1 MKEKTRKE
9 ETYDFQLISTALIDT
24 EGQSVRD
31 MQDDDHVVELALS
44 IVTHGLLQPI
54 VVRRTDN
61 GRYQLLA
68 GFHRLAAFSRLKR
81 EQIPAHIM
89 YSKGTPIKGIA
100 LIENIIRRDVSLAE
114 EVNAVC
120 YLNQEEKLS
129 PSSIC
134 DLLGKSRDWVNRRL
148 AIPNLPEDVKSELMN
163 GRISLKHA
171 EIISRLDDKSAR
183 ALVLNQTI
191 QAQLSTRQTN
201 ELADMYLAAPSLTE
215 AIDAGLE
222 TYRQTQTE
230 SKTYRK
236 CEACK
241 TIHRLEDIRF
251 VCVCPECWNIIETIQ
266 LDALDEKR
274 RADGDRTG

>member
-1 MKEKTRKE
+1 MKEKTKKE
-9 ETYDFQLISTALIDT
+9 ELYDFQLIKTTLIDT
-24 EGQSVRD
+24 EGQSVRE
-31 MQDDDHVVELALS
+31 MQDDDHVVELAMS
-44 IVTHGLLQPI
+44 IATHGLLEPI

-81 EQIPAHIM
+81 GDIPAHIT
-89 YSKGTPIKGIA
+89 SNRQTPIKAIA
-100 LIENIIRRDVSLAE
+100 LIENIIRRDVSIIE

-134 DLLGKSRDWVNRRL
+134 DLLGKGRDWVNRRL
-148 AIPNLPEDVKSELMN
+148 AIPNLPEDVKNELMD
-163 GRISLKHA
+163 GRISISHA
-171 EIISRLDDKSAR
+171 EIISKLDDKSAR

-191 QAQLSTRQTN
+191 QARLSARQTN
-201 ELADMYLAAPSLTE
+201 ELTDMYLAAPSLTE

-222 TYRQTQTE
+222 TFRQTQTE

-236 CEACK
+236 CEACR

-251 VCVCPECWNIIETIQ
+251 VCMCPECWNIVETIQ

-274 RADGDRTG
+274 RADANKG